1 MFRDDKYHNNL
12 RICGHSQKI
21 IQTVTKITQIN
32 LSVNMKRIFSIFI
45 MTMALVVSAQAGDVF
60 FQYQEIEY
68 KSGEFPEERNGH
80 YYYQQDV
87 WWMHDD
93 GGTTNLK
100 DPYNSGYNAEDNE
113 FIWTVEITGTG
124 ITIPDGYYDTKNG
137 NRYELKTGNGYG
149 SNIYFDATQSASGT
163 LTITATNPDYQ
174 GLPYTCSYTII
185 YHVSTPSIKWDF
197 NSSHYTIT
205 GNWDGTPRHMNEH
218 EGSSS
223 PTYYKYND
231 DLNNAPGENMITEAQ
246 GLLFSATNGK
256 FGGNDP
262 GGTTPVA
269 DRFVCLGEGAS
280 VTIPASILQSYANPR
295 VRIKMDRY
303 GGGNDCALTIN
314 NAKDALGKTI
324 NSTYK
329 IGGSTWWGDKK
340 DYNYRGEYHFIIN
353 NKTNPF
359 TISVDNNNGQ
369 WLMLLSIEV
378 YDGDDIKT
386 ENSILGSSYQLLNN
400 EGGTAASAK
409 LYLHY
414 RGRAEKTRV
423 DAGSISTTG
432 SVVCNS
438 SNLTNMT
445 GDAEDHTYTSTV
457 GQFGTFRFRI
467 DCYEHSGTYC
477 TDYAWRTNSVGYMQK
492 RSYPY
497 TWDFT
502 DVKTY
507 ANEGMTQEAAYTA
520 SGNSVTSENNNYNPV
535 ARCLWKANNG
545 NYELQ
550 LAADAA
556 HNVHYC
562 GGSQLWYGTQ
572 IIPELQYLAF
582 TPVNFDAAYDA
593 ALTITSDGLKF
604 DQNLRDWW
612 GWRITIPDVPS
623 DGVVYVRAHKERADN
638 FCNVG
643 YYYGPNITNKSER
656 TPFNQE
662 FEVTSDNSG
671 DVIYVVPASGSQQDV
686 TLFFTGVTIRKI
698 AVSNDFKQLSDNG
711 WATESRNRVIDPEL
725 TSYMTGVP
733 FENLVVTDVNYAT
746 KTVSYQVVEAAA
758 EGELMPACT
767 ANGGH
772 ETYILHNT
780 NNAAVKIVNNGFHLF
795 VPDMRDYV
803 EGASTGLKSV
813 KDMSGTVMKA
823 QLTAGTVARDENGYR
838 NYVLTNESYRLD
850 DNGNIISG
858 TYKKGEEA
866 FYQVANGGISSNGHQ
881 GYLPVSISQGG
892 NAPMF
897 TFVFTDDEETTGIDE
912 TIAAIGEEND
922 ENTSYFNLNGQKM
935 KGMPTQ
941 RGIYIV
947 NGKKVV
953 KK

>member
-1 MFRDDKYHNNL
+1 
-12 RICGHSQKI
+12 
-21 IQTVTKITQIN
+21 
-32 LSVNMKRIFSIFI
+32 MKRIFSIFI
-45 MTMALVVSAQAGDVF
+45 MAMALAMSAHAGDVF
-60 FQYQEIEY
+60 FQYLEIEY
-68 KSGEFPEERNGH
+68 KSGVFPDQRNGH

-93 GGTTNLK
+93 GGTTNLSN
-100 DPYNSGYNAEDNE
+100 PYGNGYNAQDNE

-124 ITIPDGYYDTKNG
+124 ITIPSEYYETKNG
-137 NRYELKTGNGYG
+137 NHYELKTGDGFG

-205 GNWDGTPRHMNEH
+205 GNWDGTPHHMNEH

-262 GGTTPVA
+262 NGTTPVA

-280 VTIPASILQSYANPR
+280 VTIPASILQNYANPR

-340 DYNYRGEYHFIIN
+340 DFNYRGEYHFIID
-353 NKTNPF
+353 NKSNPF
-359 TISVDNNNGQ
+359 SISVDYNNGQ

-386 ENSILGSSYQLLNN
+386 ENSVLGSAYQLLNH
-400 EGGTAASAK
+400 EGGTAASTT

-414 RGRAEKTRV
+414 RGRAEKTKV

-432 SVVCNS
+432 TVVCNS
-438 SNLTNMT
+438 TNLTNM
-445 GDAEDHTYTSTV
+445 GGNAEDHTYTSTV

-507 ANEGMTQEAAYTA
+507 ASEGMTQEAAYSA
-520 SGNSVTSENNNYNPV
+520 SGSNVLSNDVAYNPV

-562 GGSQLWYGTQ
+562 GGSQLWYGDL

-582 TPVNFDAAYDA
+582 TPVNFDAAYNA
-593 ALTITSDGLKF
+593 ALTITNDGLKF
-604 DQNLRDWW
+604 DQELRNWW

-623 DGVVYVRAHKERADN
+623 DGVVYVRAHKERTDD

-643 YYYGPNITNKSER
+643 YYYGPNITNKSNRE
-656 TPFNQE
+656 PFSTE
-662 FEVTSDNSG
+662 AVGSTAEAKEYAVTGDNSG
-671 DVIYVVPASGSQQDV
+671 DVIYVVPAPDSQKDV
-686 TLFFTGVTIRKI
+686 TLFFTGVTVRKI
-698 AVSNDFKQLSDNG
+698 AVSTDQKHVSDSG
-711 WATESRNRVIDPEL
+711 WATESRDHVIDPEL
-725 TSYMTGVP
+725 TGYMTGYP
-733 FENLVVTDVNYAT
+733 FENLVVTSVDYGAKTIGYELVAADKVMKKCDGDEAT
-746 KTVSYQVVEAAA
+746 KHNA
-758 EGELMPACT
+758 
-767 ANGGH
+767 
-772 ETYILHNT
+772 YIIHNT
-780 NNAAVKIVNNGFHLF
+780 NNEQVDILQTDGGFHLF
-795 VPDMRDYV
+795 IPDMHDYV
-803 EGASTGLKSV
+803 KANENNGSNLKTTL
-813 KDMSGTVMKA
+813 DMSSSKLTA
-823 QLTAGTVARDENGYR
+823 QLAAGTVARDENGYR
-838 NYVLTNESYRLD
+838 NYVLTNESYRLND
-850 DNGNIISG
+850 DGSIISG

-866 FYQVANGGISSNGHQ
+866 FYQVPKGGIHSNGNQ
-881 GYLPVSISQGG
+881 AYLPVSISAGG

-897 TFVFTDDEETTGIDE
+897 TFMFDETTAIDE
-912 TIAAIGEEND
+912 TVSAIGKENNKTD
-922 ENTSYFNLNGQKM
+922 TYFNLNGQKL